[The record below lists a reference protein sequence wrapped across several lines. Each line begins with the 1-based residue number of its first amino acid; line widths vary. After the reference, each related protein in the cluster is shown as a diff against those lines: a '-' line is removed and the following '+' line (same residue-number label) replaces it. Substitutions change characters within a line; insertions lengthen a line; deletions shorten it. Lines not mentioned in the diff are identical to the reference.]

1 MLESAEVVVFWC
13 HDCSKDSLFEV
24 VVGGAE
30 QIPREWACTTCGAA
44 CIEAFDVASQIEAD
58 VRGVA

>member
-1 MLESAEVVVFWC
+1 MIESTEPVMFWC
-13 HDCSKDSLFEV
+13 HDCRADSLFEV
-24 VVGGAE
+24 VVGGGD
-30 QIPREWACTTCGAA
+30 QVLREWACVICGAA